1 MSDDRDVTQRLRRLE
16 ANEDKLAAMVT
27 HVEKG
32 IDRMTILL
40 DQMGDMPLRL
50 RELEIEMVNQKIVGK
65 AVQWLGITVCSTGII
80 LVATFL
86 FEGKV

>member
-50 RELEIEMVNQKIVGK
+50 RELMTR
-65 AVQWLGITVCSTGII
+65 A
-80 LVATFL
+80 
-86 FEGKV
+86 